1 MKLKPLFAALLIL
14 GCGWQQLTAQR
25 TDTKPTQIKQVE
37 RKVLRVESGL
47 DIRKRLI
54 LTPSLSLSSFLAK
67 NTDGKTGFYLKQ
79 VNGPVLSSNNITFA
93 FYPAS
98 TIKVMEHLHAMR
110 AVQSGY
116 LILKNSVDIW
126 GNSCADDHTGES
138 PQSKEP
144 WSTALRLMMKESN
157 NQRTNAIQDGL
168 GRPAINNTGHQ
179 AAGMSQSSS
188 LNHKFGC
195 GGPTSNPAN
204 TLTLADAGLI
214 YEGVAKGTLLSG
226 TSRETFYE
234 LMLNETD
241 AFFIQSIIDDE
252 ASKLGLP
259 DARKNSFKSKVKIA
273 TKAGGIPADYDG
285 FLYQSTAG
293 YVSLPFLGTCSASG
307 FAQTDPRGF
316 VFGVFINKA
325 KNINDGTIGT
335 VASELFREQIRNALQ
350 MWKACPNVMSLD
362 RRS

>member
-1 MKLKPLFAALLIL
+1 
-14 GCGWQQLTAQR
+14 
-25 TDTKPTQIKQVE
+25 
-37 RKVLRVESGL
+37 VLRVEIGL
-47 DIRKRLI
+47 DIRKRL
-54 LTPSLSLSSFLAK
+54 PKLSLSVGAFLNK

-79 VNGPVLSSNNITFA
+79 VNGPVISSNNITFA

-98 TIKVMEHLHAMR
+98 TIKVMEHLHVMR
-110 AVQSGY
+110 AVQNQNLSLRSGV
-116 LILKNSVDIW
+116 NIW
-126 GNSCADDHTGES
+126 GNSCADDHTGQS
-138 PQSKEP
+138 PDSKENLAN
-144 WSTALRLMMKESN
+144 ALKLMMKQSN
-157 NQRTNAIQDGL
+157 NQRTNAIQDRF
-168 GRPAINNTGHQ
+168 GRSAINATAHQ
-179 AAGMSQSSS
+179 AAGLSQSSA

-195 GGPTSNPAN
+195 NGPNSNPPN
-204 TLTLADAGLI
+204 ILTLADIGLL

-241 AFFIQSIIDDE
+241 AFFIQSIIDEE
-252 ASKLGLP
+252 AASLGLP
-259 DARKNSFKSKVKIA
+259 NARRDSFKSKVKIA

-293 YVSLPFLGTCSASG
+293 YVSLPFLGTCTASG

-325 KNINDGTIGT
+325 KTINDGTIGT

-362 RRS
+362 KRS

>member
-1 MKLKPLFAALLIL
+1 MKLKALFAALLIL
-14 GCGWQQLTAQR
+14 GCGWQQLSAQR
-25 TDTKPTQIKQVE
+25 TDARPTNIKQIE
-37 RKVLRVESGL
+37 RKVLRAEIGL
-47 DIRKRLI
+47 DIRKRLAA
-54 LTPSLSLSSFLAK
+54 PSLSLSLFLSK
-67 NTDGKTGFYLKQ
+67 NTDGKSGFYLKQ
-79 VNGPVLSSNNITFA
+79 VNGPVISSNNITFA

-98 TIKVMEHLHAMR
+98 TIKVMEHLHVMR
-110 AVQSGY
+110 AVQSGN
-116 LILKNSVDIW
+116 LILKNRVNIW
-126 GNSCADDHTGES
+126 GNSCADDHTGEA
-138 PQSKEP
+138 PESKEP

-157 NQRTNAIQDGL
+157 NQRTNAIQDGM
-168 GRPAINNTGHQ
+168 GRPAINNMVHQ

-204 TLTLADAGLI
+204 TLTLADIGLL

-226 TSRETFYE
+226 TSRQTFYE

-241 AFFIQSIIDDE
+241 AFFIDSIINEE

-259 DARKNSFKSKVKIA
+259 DALKNNFKSRVKIA

-293 YVSLPFLGTCSASG
+293 YVSPPFLGTCSESG

-325 KNINDGTIGT
+325 KNINDGAIGT
-335 VASELFREQIRNALQ
+335 VASELFREQVRSALQ
-350 MWKACPNVMSLD
+350 MWKACPKVMNFNRTS
-362 RRS
+362 